1 MQKSMYIHFV
11 HTAIIYHIPKAHF
24 GAWMG
29 SGATK

>member
-24 GAWMG
+24 GA
-29 SGATK
+29 